1 MAQKDRLVTIG
12 INSIKLQELDS
23 AGADV
28 GTPIELGQTR
38 EDSFNLTKE
47 DGTTVEVRVEETDD
61 PIYSKTAKGT
71 YSVTWNS
78 PNCDPESLA
87 KVTGGKW
94 TELDGYSAP
103 SKAVVK
109 DYRVIVTVEDG
120 YNLTLNRVSIRA
132 DFSGNLGRNNP
143 LELVVNGNVL
153 APQDATKG
161 LYTLKKK

>member
-38 EDSFNLTKE
+38 EDSFNLTQE
-47 DGTTVEVRVEETDD
+47 DGTTVDIRVEETDD
-61 PIYSKTAKGT
+61 PIYSRTAKGT

-87 KVTGGKW
+87 KVTGGTW
-94 TELDGYSAP
+94 SEADGYSSP

-109 DYRVIVTVEDG
+109 DYRVIVASEDG
-120 YNLTLNRVSIRA
+120 YDLTLNRVSIRA

-143 LELVVNGNVL
+143 IELVVNGNVL
-153 APQDATKG
+153 APQDGKG
-161 LYTLKKK
+161 LYNLKKK